1 MSDYFGRPL
10 ERTLTHQPLS
20 GIPPNIIRCN
30 WLFTERLN
38 VTVQPMF
45 SRMLE
50 NALVLEA
57 FGALPVMIHNLAV
70 DVTFVQR
77 NIHGY

>member
-1 MSDYFGRPL
+1 
-10 ERTLTHQPLS
+10 
-20 GIPPNIIRCN
+20 
-30 WLFTERLN
+30 
-38 VTVQPMF
+38 
-45 SRMLE
+45 MLE